1 MLIFDWLHQLIR
13 PVSIKLN
20 FPIFYFDSPQ
30 IASYKPSGS
39 HIRNIVLEVNLPD
52 AFEMPLFDF
61 SCVPEARIH
70 ATIYLGVELK
80 MHIPVST
87 DSLTVRYYFN
97 LLILYNFFTG
107 GMAAFKS

>member
-87 DSLTVRYYFN
+87 DSHGIQYDTI
-97 LLILYNFFTG
+97 LICLFYQFFYRRHG
-107 GMAAFKS
+107 SI